1 MNSKPMIALAAAAL
15 ISQASL
21 AEPLQPNPPSAGF
34 DAVIMYMADGEYL
47 MSEPHP
53 EIPGCLMAQCD
64 GEYFWTEIAGVP
76 ADEVA
81 ALEQEA
87 KTVLME
93 RFGLDVDALVGNG
106 ALLWR
111 DIYADPR
118 VNYRARYVS
127 GERVHRLG
135 WEVHDQSFMAITTQ
149 ELVLG
154 GEFEGVVAP
163 TGTAFPIGR
172 YWVQKSR
179 LVPGEDGPQIENL
192 DEFIKITYK
201 TAGPLPPP
209 DIHGLISSTCEI
221 TDSPWGTGVAT
232 VVAAFD
238 LTANPA
244 EVPIKQNIRN
254 VLTFDGAAG
263 LGRYSG
269 VHNQ

>member
-1 MNSKPMIALAAAAL
+1 MNSKTMVAIAAATLLA
-15 ISQASL
+15 QASQ
-21 AEPLQPNPPSAGF
+21 AEPLPLNPPAAGF
-34 DAVIMYMADGEYL
+34 DAVILYMADGEYL
-47 MSEPHP
+47 MSAPHP
-53 EIPGCLMAQCD
+53 EIPGCLLSQCD
-64 GEYFWTEIAGVP
+64 GEYFWSQIAGVP

-81 ALEQEA
+81 LLEQEA
-87 KTVLME
+87 KDVLLQ
-93 RFGLDVDALVGNG
+93 RFGLDVDTLVGNG
-106 ALLWR
+106 ALTWR

-135 WEVHDQSFMAITTQ
+135 WEVHDQAFMALTTQ
-149 ELVLG
+149 EMVLG

-163 TGTAFPIGR
+163 AGTGFPVGR
-172 YWVQKSR
+172 YWIQKSR
-179 LVPGEDGPQIENL
+179 LVAGENGPQIEAL

-209 DIHGLISSTCEI
+209 DIHGLMSSTCEI

-238 LTANPA
+238 FTADPA

-254 VLTFDGAAG
+254 TLTFDGADG
-263 LGRYSG
+263 LGRYPG
-269 VHNQ
+269 VHN